1 MNKFTFLNNSLKSTP
16 YCHAN
21 YIKREEYDVAIRIII
36 LDKERI
42 IYIRIN
48 EFDKLYQGLE
58 YKKVEYQFKTNL
70 RACEAYLK
78 RNFKKYLVYDSY
90 SINELTDRLQRDI
103 LNS

>member
-1 MNKFTFLNNSLKSTP
+1 MDKYTFLNNELKPTP

-21 YIKREEYDVAIRIII
+21 YIKREDYDTAIRLII

-48 EFDKLYQGLE
+48 EIDELFQGLE
-58 YKKVEYQFKTNL
+58 CKKFKYQFERNL
-70 RACEAYLK
+70 QACEAYLK
-78 RNFKKYLVYDSY
+78 RKFKKYRVYDSY
-90 SINELTDRLQRDI
+90 SINELQGNLQREI

>member
-1 MNKFTFLNNSLKSTP
+1 MEKYIFKDKKLRHTP
-16 YCHAN
+16 YNHAC
-21 YIKREEYDVAIRIII
+21 YIKGGYDITIRLII

-58 YKKVEYQFKTNL
+58 YKKVQYQFEQNL
-70 RACEAYLK
+70 KACEAYLK
-78 RNFKKYLVYDSY
+78 RNYKKHKIYDSY
-90 SINELTDRLQRDI
+90 SINELQYQLQKDI

>member
-1 MNKFTFLNNSLKSTP
+1 MDKYTFTNNRLKPTP

-21 YIKREEYDVAIRIII
+21 YIKREEYDIAVRLII
-36 LDKERI
+36 LEKERI

-48 EFDKLYQGLE
+48 EFDKIYQGLE
-58 YKKVEYQFKTNL
+58 YKKVEYQFEQNL
-70 RACEAYLK
+70 KACEAYLK
-78 RNFKKYLVYDSY
+78 KNFKKYLVYDSY

>member
-1 MNKFTFLNNSLKSTP
+1 MSKHTFVNNKLKNTP

-21 YIKREEYDVAIRIII
+21 YIKREEYDIAVRLII

-58 YKKVEYQFKTNL
+58 YKKVQYQFEQNL
-70 RACEAYLK
+70 KACEAYLK
-78 RNFKKYLVYDSY
+78 RNYKKYKVYDSY
-90 SINELTDRLQRDI
+90 SIYELTDRLQRDI